1 MEKVIARV
9 EREVGEKNFSCYMKV
24 KSVNACVLGRGNTSN
39 AAIADMLQGWNET
52 KEDLKEDGIE
62 VSPIEIEYTFDIG
75 ALFNYYDFINVAG
88 VSREIGISS
97 AVMRQYATGVR
108 RPSKERKER
117 IVKGIKSLAKKWK
130 WQRSID
136 KPLNALCFNIL
147 NELFEPSA
155 RECRRLL
162 SLVEIFRVIICQLSQ
177 SF

>member
-9 EREVGEKNFSCYMKV
+9 EREVGEKNFSSYMKV
-24 KSVNACVLGRGNTSN
+24 KSVNASVLGQGNTSN

-62 VSPIEIEYTFDIG
+62 VSPIEIEFTFDIG

-117 IVKGIKSLAKKWK
+117 IVKGIKSLAKKMEMAK
-130 WQRSID
+130 
-136 KPLNALCFNIL
+136 
-147 NELFEPSA
+147 
-155 RECRRLL
+155 
-162 SLVEIFRVIICQLSQ
+162 VY
-177 SF
+177 